1 MYELTLIVGRVG
13 RDPELRMTPHGLP
26 VTNFSVAVNHRYT
39 DPQGQLQE
47 RVKWYRITAW
57 RKLAE
62 ACAQY
67 VKKGQRILVEGEVD
81 ASAWVDSKDGSA
93 RAALELTAT
102 TVRFLSEREE
112 PSDGGAQQTPSASAE
127 SEPGSPF

>member
-1 MYELTLIVGRVG
+1 
-13 RDPELRMTPHGLP
+13 
-26 VTNFSVAVNHRYT
+26 
-39 DPQGQLQE
+39 
-47 RVKWYRITAW
+47 
-57 RKLAE
+57 
-62 ACAQY
+62 
-67 VKKGQRILVEGEVD
+67 VD

-112 PSDGGAQQTPSASAE
+112 PSDGRAQQTLSASAE

>member
-62 ACAQY
+62 ACALY

-93 RAALELTAT
+93 RAVLELTAT

>member
-13 RDPELRMTPHGLP
+13 RDPELRLTPHGLP

-57 RKLAE
+57 RRLAE

>member
-57 RKLAE
+57 RKPAE

-81 ASAWVDSKDGSA
+81 ASARVDSKDGSA
-93 RAALELTAT
+93 QAALELTAT

-112 PSDGGAQQTPSASAE
+112 PSDGGAQRTPSASAE

>member
-62 ACAQY
+62 TCAQY
-67 VKKGQRILVEGEVD
+67 VRKGQRILVEGEVE
-81 ASAWVDSKDGSA
+81 AAAWVDSKDGSA

-112 PSDGGAQQTPSASAE
+112 ASDGGAQQTPSASTE

>member
-1 MYELTLIVGRVG
+1 MYELTLIIGRVG
-13 RDPELRMTPHGLP
+13 RDPELRMSPHGVP
-26 VTNFSVAVNHRYT
+26 VTNFSVAVNHRHT
-39 DPQGQLQE
+39 DATGQPVE

-62 ACAQY
+62 TCAQY

-81 ASAWVDSKDGSA
+81 ASAWVDTKDGSA

-102 TVRFLSEREE
+102 TVRFLSDREE
-112 PSDGGAQQTPSASAE
+112 QSEEGSAADA
-127 SEPGSPF
+127 GWQ

>member
-13 RDPELRMTPHGLP
+13 RDPELRLTPHGLP

>member
-1 MYELTLIVGRVG
+1 
-13 RDPELRMTPHGLP
+13 
-26 VTNFSVAVNHRYT
+26 VAVNHRYT

-62 ACAQY
+62 TCAQY
-67 VKKGQRILVEGEVD
+67 VKKGQRILIEGEVD
-81 ASAWVDSKDGSA
+81 ASTWVDSKDGSA

-112 PSDGGAQQTPSASAE
+112 PSDGGAQQTSCGDEE
-127 SEPGSPF
+127 SGPGSHL

>member
-39 DPQGQLQE
+39 DPQGQIQE

-62 ACAQY
+62 TCAQY
-67 VKKGQRILVEGEVD
+67 VRKGQRILVEGEVD
-81 ASAWVDSKDGSA
+81 AAAWVDSKDGSA

-112 PSDGGAQQTPSASAE
+112 QGEEGAQQTPAG
-127 SEPGSPF
+127 SEDRQPGNPF

>member
-81 ASAWVDSKDGSA
+81 AAAWVDSKDGSA

-112 PSDGGAQQTPSASAE
+112 PSDAGAQQTPSASAE

>member
-1 MYELTLIVGRVG
+1 MYELTLIVGYVG
-13 RDPELRMTPHGLP
+13 RDPELRTTPHGLP

-62 ACAQY
+62 ACAQH
-67 VKKGQRILVEGEVD
+67 VKKGQRILIEGEVD

-112 PSDGGAQQTPSASAE
+112 PSAEGAQQTPSASAE